1 MSPRWFFTRAAT
13 YLLVALV
20 VFPFSAPLSVCD
32 LSDLGPKTTA
42 LRTAPLSNSPLR
54 VSMVKDALAQAFP
67 IRASSRT
74 PDAASLRGPSVVKAA
89 DQTTLSNQGTSTRNP
104 AHARPTTKTILRI

>member
-1 MSPRWFFTRAAT
+1 MSPRWLSTRAAA
-13 YLLVALV
+13 YLLIALV

-54 VSMVKDALAQAFP
+54 VSMVKDAWAQAFP

-74 PDAASLRGPSVVKAA
+74 HQAGSLPGSSLVESARDTTHSNRRTPTNNSGPV
-89 DQTTLSNQGTSTRNP
+89 
-104 AHARPTTKTILRI
+104 RPITKTILRI